1 MSEGLTAGMDD
12 CLFKPVGL
20 EELERCL
27 CRHMQHEEQR
37 EIERCVQEI
46 KQCLGPLTGNQ
57 PALMLPL
64 LHEFVRASDDDLRGL
79 QQAAEGG
86 ELARFLDYVHRLK
99 GGARIMGAMKLVAV
113 CSETESAGIGPQG
126 LPRALQPL
134 QHAYGIVRQA
144 IMQMQAE
151 PE

>member
-1 MSEGLTAGMDD
+1 MDD

-64 LHEFVRASDDDLRGL
+64 LHEFVRASDDDLLGL
-79 QQAAEGG
+79 QQAADDA

-99 GGARIMGAMKLVAV
+99 GGQDHGAMTLVSVWRDRIRRARATGV
-113 CSETESAGIGPQG
+113 AG
-126 LPRALQPL
+126 ALLQL

-144 IMQMQAE
+144 IMEMQAE